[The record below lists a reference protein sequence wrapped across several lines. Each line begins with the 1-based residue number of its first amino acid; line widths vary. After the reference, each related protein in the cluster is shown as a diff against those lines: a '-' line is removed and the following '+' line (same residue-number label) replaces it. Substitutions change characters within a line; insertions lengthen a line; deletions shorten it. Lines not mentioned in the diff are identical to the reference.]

1 MLNARGPHGESQ
13 AVFAFK
19 HAALMHDAPWVEHR
33 EHDAFER
40 DASAQIHL
48 GTLNAQRT
56 SCSRSSALVTGLA

>member
-19 HAALMHDAPWVEHR
+19 HAAIERDASSED
-33 EHDAFER
+33 DAFER
-40 DASAQIHL
+40 GASAQTHL
-48 GTLNAQRT
+48 GKVNAQRT